1 MNAKNHDELK
11 IGELPKLRIMPI
23 EDIMFH
29 EEPDMG
35 RVAKLIDKFSAEGIL
50 RNPVVVAVV
59 DGNARRVLLDGTNRS
74 TALKKLGVNDV
85 LAQEIELED
94 GKLVLSQWH
103 HAVENLTKHQV
114 LKYVDEIPDVRREDA
129 SSEAV
134 FEEPDYLCR
143 IVFSEGPSTTLYG
156 TGDVLEETT
165 ALRRLTDLYVAAGQ
179 MDRVSYT
186 NPAHLR
192 RNYPG
197 FAALIGF
204 KRFTKTE
211 IVELA
216 DAGERLPSGIT
227 RVLLPKRA
235 LNFNLRLDLLR
246 SGLSAQEKNEWL
258 EQTIRHKVLEKS
270 IRFYREPTF
279 SFDE

>member
-1 MNAKNHDELK
+1 MAAKNHDELR

-23 EDIMFH
+23 DDIMFH

-35 RVAKLIDKFSAEGIL
+35 RVARLIDRFGAEGIL
-50 RNPVVVAVV
+50 RNPVVIAIV

-74 TALKKLGVNDV
+74 TALRKLGVRDV
-85 LAQEIELED
+85 LVQEIELED
-94 GKLVLSQWH
+94 EKLVLSQWH
-103 HAVENLTKHQV
+103 HAVENLTRHQV
-114 LKYVDEIPDVRREDA
+114 LRYVDEIPDVRREDA
-129 SSEAV
+129 TSEAV
-134 FEEPDYLCR
+134 PEDPDYLCR
-143 IVFSEGPSTTLYG
+143 IVFSDGSATTLFG
-156 TGDVLEETT
+156 TGDVFEETG
-165 ALRRLTDLYVAAGQ
+165 ALCKFTDLYVAAGE

-192 RNYPG
+192 KNYPG
-197 FAALIGF
+197 LAALIGF

-211 IVELA
+211 IVEIA
-216 DAGERLPSGIT
+216 DAGKRLPSGIT

-235 LNFNLRLDLLR
+235 LNFNLRLDIL
-246 SGLSAQEKNEWL
+246 GAELSAEEKNAWL
-258 EQTIRHKVLEKS
+258 QQTIRRKVLQKS